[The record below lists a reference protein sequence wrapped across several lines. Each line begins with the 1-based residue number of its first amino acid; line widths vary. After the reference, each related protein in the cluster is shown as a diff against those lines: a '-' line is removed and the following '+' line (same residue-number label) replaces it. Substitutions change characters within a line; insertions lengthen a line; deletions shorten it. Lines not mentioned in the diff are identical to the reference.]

1 MAKGIIDYNG
11 NKIEFEP
18 PTPTVDKRGGI
29 YAETAEDTTD
39 MTEVVVGA
47 DGKGYVDIGNTQTDL
62 SNYIKNTDIVTNS
75 SAGIVK
81 VNNGVYGIKV
91 IEEGTIGIIRAT
103 DDDIESLTDKYKV
116 IVPANL
122 KKAVETIGGAIDS
135 LDTENKA
142 SYVSAL
148 NEVLRYA
155 TRTKSWRKIRTVTVP
170 GADAIGTTVDGVKYS
185 GGYPE
190 SGEQTGV
197 CGVTVTT
204 DEDGNVLAGRD
215 ITDVAIRFVP
225 VAETNINQG
234 FVQLGDQTIVY
245 FVGLRGSASVSPRRF
260 IAHKTGNYIS
270 NDMGNTSE
278 YALRCVNIT
287 DIDRINFRG
296 HESTS
301 ILGEGATLDFYA
313 YGYWDDLENEEV

>member
-29 YAETAEDTTD
+29 YAEAAEDTTD

-47 DGKGYVDIGNTQTDL
+47 DGKGYV
-62 SNYIKNTDIVTNS
+62 DIVTNS

-91 IEEGTIGIIRAT
+91 IEGGIIGIIRAT

-135 LDTENKA
+135 LDTENKT

-155 TRTKSWRKIRTVTVP
+155 TRTKSWRKIRTITVP
-170 GADAIGTTVDGVKYS
+170 GIEADQQTINGVFYSARGGEVSGDLYGITTVTFS
-185 GGYPE
+185 
-190 SGEQTGV
+190 
-197 CGVTVTT
+197 T
-204 DEDGNVLAGRD
+204 DEDGNMLEGRNV
-215 ITDVAIRFVP
+215 TDVYIKFTP
-225 VAETNINQG
+225 TEETNINQG
-234 FVQLGDQTIVY
+234 FIKYNDLPVNY
-245 FVGLRGSASVSPRRF
+245 FIGLRTTGMRFFNIPVHGMVVNAESGSTARYRANILNVNEIKKVSF
-260 IAHKTGNYIS
+260 Y
-270 NDMGNTSE
+270 
-278 YALRCVNIT
+278 
-287 DIDRINFRG
+287 G
-296 HESTS
+296 HERGS
-301 ILGEGATLDFYA
+301 ILGEGSTLDFYA